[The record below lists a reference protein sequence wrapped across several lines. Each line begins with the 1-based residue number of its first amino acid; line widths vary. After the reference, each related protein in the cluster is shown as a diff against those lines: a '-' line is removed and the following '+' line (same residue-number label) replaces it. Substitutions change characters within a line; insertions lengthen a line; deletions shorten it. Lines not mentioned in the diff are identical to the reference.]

1 MATPPRNTELRVMA
15 DAPVPGKRAHVFH
28 EARPS
33 RSQRALQGLL
43 ANASEDEPSV
53 ADQSGENFRF
63 ERRGN
68 AGRNISQGYKRMCDN
83 VSAKLWD
90 NPDGKRVKFDIA
102 GKPGVAVEIP
112 LR

>member
-1 MATPPRNTELRVMA
+1 MA
-15 DAPVPGKRAHVFH
+15 DAPVSRKRAHVLH
-28 EARPS
+28 ENRPS
-33 RSQRALQGLL
+33 RGQLALQGLL

-53 ADQSGENFRF
+53 IDQPGENFRF
-63 ERRGN
+63 ERSGN

-90 NPDGKRVKFDIA
+90 DPDGKRVKFDIA